1 NGKIAIRLAPAKGS
15 ENKALCEA
23 ILKQVDTV
31 EAEIYRDTTAILIK
45 DLDHEVNAEEIKAAI
60 SKALYG
66 DNKIV
71 DFIDI
76 NGLKKSVPGRALTAI
91 AVLPAADA
99 AKILDKKRIRIGWNM
114 CRVNENLVPT
124 RCYNCQGYGHTSKE
138 LKKETHRIATTRK
151 WKWKFDKKEAL
162 QKILIQKLSGNSTDN
177 WRMVTSIIEDAC
189 NRELKQI
196 KSNNKFQQ
204 VHWWNSDI
212 AEARKNCIAARRA
225 MNRANKNRTRSTE
238 ESRVKYKETRKKLK
252 KEIQKAKGM
261 AWDKLVNDIERDIW
275 GLGYKIVVG
284 KLKKDLVAITEETTT
299 ALKKLFPVVPEI
311 KWTKNNSTQEQSFT
325 LEEIHAAA
333 GKLNTGK
340 APGDD
345 GILPEVVIAAV
356 EAIPEIIL
364 AVMNKLIKDREFP
377 KAWKTSKLVLIPKS
391 NNKGEERKFRPIC
404 LTSCMGKL
412 FEILIRDR
420 IQKHAEENRLISDF
434 QYGFRTGKSTKDAV
448 KEVWSF
454 AKLANEGSYGR
465 KDYCA
470 LVALDIENAFN
481 TARWNKI
488 VEAMV
493 RKGFDP
499 YLVEIVQAY
508 LQDRWVKTDNGKCI
522 QMTCGIPQSSVLGPI
537 LWNIMYDAVLEIEM
551 PVGVKM
557 IAFADDLAVLTLGR
571 TEEQLMDTTNKA
583 LGKAQM
589 SLLLEPQPGPS
600 WLETTPSQ
608 KEQMTEVLLQCD
620 VIEPP
625 LEPFAWADSTPL
637 EMTKVVLQ

>member
-1 NGKIAIRLAPAKGS
+1 
-15 ENKALCEA
+15 
-23 ILKQVDTV
+23 
-31 EAEIYRDTTAILIK
+31 
-45 DLDHEVNAEEIKAAI
+45 
-60 SKALYG
+60 
-66 DNKIV
+66 
-71 DFIDI
+71 
-76 NGLKKSVPGRALTAI
+76 
-91 AVLPAADA
+91 
-99 AKILDKKRIRIGWNM
+99 
-114 CRVNENLVPT
+114 
-124 RCYNCQGYGHTSKE
+124 
-138 LKKETHRIATTRK
+138 
-151 WKWKFDKKEAL
+151 
-162 QKILIQKLSGNSTDN
+162 
-177 WRMVTSIIEDAC
+177 MVTSIIEDAC

-583 LGKAQM
+583 LGKVRTWINDQNLKLADQKTEAV
-589 SLLLEPQPGPS
+589 LLIGRRRPKKNIRFKIGDHEVTPGPS
-600 WLETTPSQ
+600 IKYLGIHIDTD
-608 KEQMTEVLLQCD
+608 MTCSTHVIKTSKKAEGIGAAVARLMPNIRGPRYSKRKILASVITRVLLYGVDAWKQALEINKN
-620 VIEPP
+620 VIKLTAVQRKTALKIISGYRTTSPEAALVIAGIPP
-625 LEPFAWADSTPL
+625 IKLLIHERIRRKNTKINMSEARRQTLEQWQKSGKLISQRPNGPRDLSLISTNGSRENMARSIFGGL
-637 EMTKVVLQ
+637 RY